1 MTPDILTVQNLTKFY
16 GDVRA
21 VNDLS
26 FSVRRGEIFGFLGP
40 NGAGKTTTLN
50 MIEGLRVP
58 DGGEIQVFGL
68 DIRKDSA
75 QIKRRIGVQLQ
86 NTSLLADLTS
96 LEQIKLF
103 ARLYGQAMN
112 RQTAISLLEQVGLTE
127 KANVLPSQ
135 MSGGQQQRLAL
146 ALALVNDPEIVF
158 LDEPT
163 AGLDPQARRAL
174 WELIRNLRDQ
184 GRTIILT
191 THYMEEAEAL
201 SHRIAIIDNG
211 KLLALDTPGTLIAQL
226 KGLSVITVNAPLP
239 SAGCDQLSG
248 VQSVSQE
255 GDLLRIHTNDVPE
268 TTAALLKLAKAH
280 GVALTDLHVQQPSLE
295 DVFLNLTGRNIRN

>member
-1 MTPDILTVQNLTKFY
+1 MTPDILTVQNLTKSY
-16 GDVRA
+16 GNTRA

-40 NGAGKTTTLN
+40 NGAGKTTTLSV
-50 MIEGLRVP
+50 IEGIRVA
-58 DGGEIQVFGL
+58 DSGTIHLFGL
-68 DIRKDSA
+68 DIRKDTA

-86 NTSLLADLTS
+86 STSLLADLTA
-96 LEQIKLF
+96 LEQVKLF
-103 ARLYGQAMN
+103 ARLYGRAIN
-112 RQTAISLLEQVGLTE
+112 AQTALSLLEQVGLTE
-127 KANVLPSQ
+127 KANTLPAK

-163 AGLDPQARRAL
+163 AGLDPQARRTL
-174 WELIRNLRDQ
+174 WELIRKLREE
-184 GRTIILT
+184 GRTILLT

-201 SHRIAIIDNG
+201 SHRVAIIDHG
-211 KLLALDTPGTLIAQL
+211 QLLALDTPGALIAQL
-226 KGLSVITVNAPLP
+226 KGLSALTITASLPVNEIATLP
-239 SAGCDQLSG
+239 G
-248 VQSVSQE
+248 VQNVSQE
-255 GDLLRIHTNDVPE
+255 GDVLRIQTNDAPV
-268 TTAALLKLAKAH
+268 TTAALLTLAQTH

>member
-1 MTPDILTVQNLTKFY
+1 MTSEVLTVQNLTKAF

-21 VNDLS
+21 VNGLS

-40 NGAGKTTTLN
+40 NGAGKTTTLS
-50 MIEGLRVP
+50 MIEGIRLP
-58 DGGEIQVFGL
+58 DDGDIQIFGL
-68 DIRKDSA
+68 DICKDTA

-86 NTSLLADLTS
+86 STSLLADLTA
-96 LEQIKLF
+96 LEQVELF
-103 ARLYGQAMN
+103 GRLYGRAIN
-112 RQTAISLLEQVGLTE
+112 RPTALALLEQVDLAE
-127 KANVLPSQ
+127 KANTLPAK

-174 WELIRNLRDQ
+174 WELIRKLRDE

-201 SHRIAIIDNG
+201 SHRIAIIDHG
-211 KLLALDTPGTLIAQL
+211 ELLALDTPGALIAQL
-226 KGLSVITVNAPLP
+226 EGLSAITISAPLP
-239 SAGCDQLSG
+239 IEACKRLTG
-248 VQSVSQE
+248 VQSLTQE
-255 GDLLRIHTNDVPE
+255 GELIRIQTNDIPG
-268 TTAALLKLAKAH
+268 TIAALLDLAKET

>member
-1 MTPDILTVQNLTKFY
+1 MTPDILTVQNLTKSY
-16 GDVRA
+16 GNTRA

-40 NGAGKTTTLN
+40 NGAGKTTTLSV
-50 MIEGLRVP
+50 IEGIRVA
-58 DGGEIQVFGL
+58 DSGTIHLFGL
-68 DIRKDSA
+68 DIRKDTA

-86 NTSLLADLTS
+86 STSLLADLTA
-96 LEQIKLF
+96 LEQVKLF
-103 ARLYGQAMN
+103 ARLYGRAIN
-112 RQTAISLLEQVGLTE
+112 AQTALSLLEQVGLTE
-127 KANVLPSQ
+127 KANTLPAK

-163 AGLDPQARRAL
+163 AGLDPQARRTL
-174 WELIRNLRDQ
+174 WELIRKLREE
-184 GRTIILT
+184 GRTILLT

-201 SHRIAIIDNG
+201 SHRVAIIDHG
-211 KLLALDTPGTLIAQL
+211 QLLALDTPGALIAQL
-226 KGLSVITVNAPLP
+226 KGLSALTITASLP
-239 SAGCDQLSG
+239 VSEIATLPG
-248 VQSVSQE
+248 VQNVSQE
-255 GDLLRIHTNDVPE
+255 GDVLRIQTNDAPV
-268 TTAALLKLAKAH
+268 TTAALLTLAQTH